1 VKTFE
6 YSIRILAR
14 WAGIT
19 ASLSVLL
26 FLSAGTTHVPSLRV
40 YLAAFSAWLLLTM
53 FAVDP
58 GLAKERAH
66 PGAGAV
72 GGATQFVSGLLLL
85 LTLIVAAV
93 DGRRMHCLG
102 GVPAGLRFVA
112 LAVFGL
118 SGALQTWAMAVNPFF
133 STVVRLQKERGHYV
147 IRHGPYRFVRHPGYL
162 AMVISMPASAIAIG
176 SWIALLPAAGFI
188 AVAIR
193 RKRSEDEFLRMN
205 LSGYRVYA
213 SEIRG
218 GLFPCLR
225 VGHSDKGL

>member
-72 GGATQFVSGLLLL
+72 GGATQFVSGLLFL

-133 STVVRLQKERGHYV
+133 STRRALAEGTWSLRDPARSLPLCAASRIPCDGDLDAGQCN
-147 IRHGPYRFVRHPGYL
+147 RH
-162 AMVISMPASAIAIG
+162 
-176 SWIALLPAAGFI
+176 WLLDC
-188 AVAIR
+188 AVACGGFHSRGYSSQALR
-193 RKRSEDEFLRMN
+193 R
-205 LSGYRVYA
+205 
-213 SEIRG
+213 
-218 GLFPCLR
+218 
-225 VGHSDKGL
+225 